1 MNSQALYRKYRSRTL
16 DEVLGQEHV
25 TSVLKRALEK
35 SKIAHAYL
43 LTGPRG
49 VGKTSV
55 ARILAHEINRLPYD
69 ENFTHLDII
78 EIDAASNN
86 GVDDIRSLRE
96 KAQVAPTSAPK
107 KIYIIDEVHMLS
119 KPAFNALLKTLE
131 EPPEHVVFILA
142 TTDADKLPSTILS
155 RVQQFY
161 FHPIRADVMAKQLQN
176 IAKKEG
182 FKIDAAAAEL
192 IAERSHG
199 GFRDGIS
206 LLDQL
211 SVLASDKEPLTA
223 AQVAAHLGLTDEQAL
238 EKLIVT
244 RETGDSAGALN
255 VLRQLYEQ
263 GTDPQVLTTQLLR
276 QLRANLAQRPELVE
290 LIGELIEISRHP
302 HPDLKLLTIFARP
315 KIVTNVPAQSPIS
328 QAGSPPTDIAGAL
341 GSPLTES
348 QILRDGKSSSP
359 SANANASRPA
369 KSPKQSAAR
378 DSDGASP
385 IEARSEAVSDD
396 FGGENGA
403 VNGHGE
409 NASASTFTG
418 TLDWQQFLDAAK
430 TTSSGL
436 YTLLNKCGHALT
448 PDGLTLYA
456 GTNFAKKKLDD
467 AKFRPIISE
476 LIQQVAQTDL
486 NITIT
491 SDKKPP
497 EDEQLA
503 EIAAMMGGGEE
514 VKLDELE
521 TA

>member
-25 TSVLKRALEK
+25 TSILKRALEK
-35 SKIAHAYL
+35 GKIAHAYL

-55 ARILAHEINRLPYD
+55 ARILAHEINQLPYD
-69 ENFTHLDII
+69 EESTHLDII

-96 KAQVAPTSAPK
+96 KTQVAPTSAVK

-119 KPAFNALLKTLE
+119 KAAFNALLKTLE

-161 FHPIRADVMAKQLQN
+161 FHPIRAEVMARQLQY

-182 FKIDAAAAEL
+182 FKLDQAAAEL

-211 SVLASDKEPLTA
+211 SVLASADDALTA
-223 AQVAAHLGLTDEQAL
+223 EQVATHLGLTDEQAL
-238 EKLIVT
+238 DRLIT
-244 RETGDSAGALN
+244 ARETGDATGALT

-263 GTDPQVLTTQLLR
+263 GADPHVMTAQLLR
-276 QLRANLAQRPELVE
+276 IIRTKLPSQPELVE
-290 LIGELIEISRHP
+290 LIGELIEVTKHP
-302 HPDLKLLTIFARP
+302 HPDLKLLTIFAATPRKQSFTSTPKQVPKTVTQAASATP
-315 KIVTNVPAQSPIS
+315 KITASIVEEPQTTYQSDFAQKNKTPDNTNIKTKPSKKK
-328 QAGSPPTDIAGAL
+328 
-341 GSPLTES
+341 
-348 QILRDGKSSSP
+348 GKP
-359 SANANASRPA
+359 
-369 KSPKQSAAR
+369 
-378 DSDGASP
+378 
-385 IEARSEAVSDD
+385 
-396 FGGENGA
+396 
-403 VNGHGE
+403 
-409 NASASTFTG
+409 FTG
-418 TLDWQQFLDAAK
+418 TLDWQQVLDSAK
-430 TTSSGL
+430 AESTAL
-436 YTLLNKCGHALT
+436 FTLINKCGYAMD
-448 PDGLTLYA
+448 DGSLTLYA

-467 AKFRPIISE
+467 AKFRPMISRI
-476 LIQQVAQTDL
+476 IQQITAADIA
-486 NITIT
+486 ITIT

-497 EDEQLA
+497 EDAQLA
-503 EIAAMMGGGEE
+503 EIAVMMGGGEE
-514 VKLDELE
+514 VTLDELE
-521 TA
+521 TAV

>member
-25 TSVLKRALEK
+25 TSVLRRALEK
-35 SKIAHAYL
+35 GKIAHAYL

-69 ENFTHLDII
+69 ENSTHLDII

-86 GVDDIRSLRE
+86 GVDDIRNLRE

-238 EKLIVT
+238 EQLIRA
-244 RETGDSAGALN
+244 RETGDVTEALA
-255 VLRQLYEQ
+255 VLKQLYEQ
-263 GTDPQVLTTQLLR
+263 GADPQVVTTQLLR
-276 QLRANLAQRPELVE
+276 LLRARLVERPEFVE
-290 LIGELIEISRHP
+290 LIGELIEVSRHP
-302 HPDLKLLTIFARP
+302 HPDLKLLTIFARA
-315 KIVTNVPAQSPIS
+315 KMVVNASAQSI
-328 QAGSPPTDIAGAL
+328 T
-341 GSPLTES
+341 
-348 QILRDGKSSSP
+348 
-359 SANANASRPA
+359 SRPA

-378 DSDGASP
+378 GSAGARPTES
-385 IEARSEAVSDD
+385 RSEAVSDD
-396 FGGENGA
+396 FGGEDGA
-403 VNGHGE
+403 VNEVEAALGDSGE
-409 NASASTFTG
+409 KAAKPFTG
-418 TLDWQQFLDAAK
+418 TLDRQQFLNAAK
-430 TTSSGL
+430 TASNGL
-436 YTLLNKCGHALT
+436 YALLNKCGHALT

-467 AKFRPIISE
+467 AKYRPIISE

-497 EDEQLA
+497 EDEKLA